1 VGLLIHVACYTFEK
15 FLERIEIL
23 LTKMTKIKKIIEKN
37 DKYWRDYDFEV
48 DVGTGRTDSQYRQGQ
63 ETHSEIIL
71 ILFYSRSSLVSCSD
85 EVQKQNGTFRFFSF
99 VMSQYDYKMLQIRNN
114 ARG

>member
-1 VGLLIHVACYTFEK
+1 
-15 FLERIEIL
+15 
-23 LTKMTKIKKIIEKN
+23 
-37 DKYWRDYDFEV
+37 V

-85 EVQKQNGTFRFFSF
+85 EVQKQNGTSRFFSL
-99 VMSQYDYKMLQIRNN
+99 VMSNMTIKCSRFVTMHEDDANLKPTDTDVCYSPIMTEIDR
-114 ARG
+114 